1 MGRWLGWSSQPV
13 GVWSWTF
20 SWKIWWSLQESQRL
34 WCWHWSLVIS
44 LGRLWLH
51 TGLIFFDI
59 FTPTKKWG
67 RLWGMV
73 FFDLSFFEGFFF
85 PDSMLW
91 GTSGLVGWLVPEP
104 GFWVAK
110 VRTVSEVAGRFGALG
125 IWKDGRLLRFGS
137 IGSFRRIAR
146 FQGIPRLRMDLF
158 GLAKGDGGAGRP
170 QNSYLSGWKKL
181 VASPTK
187 WILFELVGFWRQA
200 TDAPYSC
207 KTATTNIWAEYVSEK
222 GGWGCKKKHD
232 NWCQIY
238 HEKIAPELLLTPGGE
253 SEVWQKARWLGEGRQ
268 RISDI
273 PRSSWCFMK
282 YLGRL
287 DINHFFCCL
296 DLGFNIHPLCLF
308 GRLWDELQ
316 PQPAVWRF

>member
-1 MGRWLGWSSQPV
+1 M
-13 GVWSWTF
+13 
-20 SWKIWWSLQESQRL
+20 
-34 WCWHWSLVIS
+34 
-44 LGRLWLH
+44 
-51 TGLIFFDI
+51 
-59 FTPTKKWG
+59 
-67 RLWGMV
+67 
-73 FFDLSFFEGFFF
+73 
-85 PDSMLW
+85 
-91 GTSGLVGWLVPEP
+91 
-104 GFWVAK
+104 
-110 VRTVSEVAGRFGALG
+110 
-125 IWKDGRLLRFGS
+125 
-137 IGSFRRIAR
+137 
-146 FQGIPRLRMDLF
+146 
-158 GLAKGDGGAGRP
+158 
-170 QNSYLSGWKKL
+170 
-181 VASPTK
+181 
-187 WILFELVGFWRQA
+187 GFWRQA

-316 PQPAVWRF
+316 PQPAVWRVLAWQGRSIKRPSMTLPCTFVVSKVSKGIGCVGRVVAVVVRWSNSLQQPASLLVG